1 MEGGRQAEL
10 RQGCRQRPGRE
21 GGSAQAGMQRMPGE
35 GCGQCPGGKEAAPG
49 KGGRECPER
58 AAGIR
63 QRHRLLPGLWG
74 GADGKRPSHVPPAV
88 CWVQRRHP
96 FPPRRPAAS
105 LLSCP
110 PRTSPPGQTPS
121 GEAGR
126 TPPGESFPPPPP
138 LLAVLLG
145 TSLHLLLRQPPAR
158 GQGWGFLCAR
168 GGHPEP
174 GLVAGPTK
182 GGTFLLQCLHFWV
195 TRHGAFTCVL
205 DRGKMLA
212 APPGTWSGP
221 PGHAADGL
229 PAPQAPL
236 RLTVTPAST
245 EVSPRVWLRPHGL
258 G

>member
-49 KGGRECPER
+49 EGGRECPER

-63 QRHRLLPGLWG
+63 QKHRLLPGLWG

-105 LLSCP
+105 VLSCP

-126 TPPGESFPPPPP
+126 TPPGEPFPPPPP

-168 GGHPEP
+168 GGTPSP
-174 GLVAGPTK
+174 GW
-182 GGTFLLQCLHFWV
+182 LQ
-195 TRHGAFTCVL
+195 
-205 DRGKMLA
+205 
-212 APPGTWSGP
+212 APPKEGHFCCSVCIFGSPGTE
-221 PGHAADGL
+221 HL
-229 PAPQAPL
+229 PACWTEGRCWLHL
-236 RLTVTPAST
+236 REHGPG
-245 EVSPRVWLRPHGL
+245 PRDTLLMDSLHPKPRSGSL
-258 G
+258 

>member
-35 GCGQCPGGKEAAPG
+35 GCGQCPGGKEAAPRE
-49 KGGRECPER
+49 GGRECPER
-58 AAGIR
+58 AAGIQ

-88 CWVQRRHP
+88 CWAQRRHP

-105 LLSCP
+105 VLSCP

-126 TPPGESFPPPPP
+126 TPPGESFPPPTP

-168 GGHPEP
+168 GGAPRARAGCRPHQRRDISVAASAFLGHPARSIY
-174 GLVAGPTK
+174 LRAGQREDAGCTS
-182 GGTFLLQCLHFWV
+182 GNMV
-195 TRHGAFTCVL
+195 RA
-205 DRGKMLA
+205 
-212 APPGTWSGP
+212 PGT
-221 PGHAADGL
+221 
-229 PAPQAPL
+229 
-236 RLTVTPAST
+236 RC
-245 EVSPRVWLRPHGL
+245 
-258 G
+258 

>member
-49 KGGRECPER
+49 EGGRECPER

-105 LLSCP
+105 VLSCP
-110 PRTSPPGQTPS
+110 PRTSPPGSDSFGGGGQDPSRGAFPSSATAARCALGHIASPPPAPAPGPRAGLGVSLCPGGGTPS
-121 GEAGR
+121 PGWLQAPPKEGHFCCSVCIFGSPGTEHLPACWTEGR
-126 TPPGESFPPPPP
+126 CWLHLREHGPGPRDT
-138 LLAVLLG
+138 LLMD
-145 TSLHLLLRQPPAR
+145 SLHPKPR
-158 GQGWGFLCAR
+158 
-168 GGHPEP
+168 
-174 GLVAGPTK
+174 
-182 GGTFLLQCLHFWV
+182 
-195 TRHGAFTCVL
+195 
-205 DRGKMLA
+205 
-212 APPGTWSGP
+212 SGS
-221 PGHAADGL
+221 L
-229 PAPQAPL
+229 
-236 RLTVTPAST
+236 
-245 EVSPRVWLRPHGL
+245 
-258 G
+258 